1 MAESDPR
8 GGDRAPINVFVEW
21 RKAELARLV
30 DESDLP
36 PTRATPAR
44 AGSHPCQKQ
53 GRHDHAR
60 HVTRRRAAFSR
71 VGTWAW
77 TVLVLPLYLFA

>member
-1 MAESDPR
+1 MSRMRCLARDHRERRAGEADGCAIKAHRIAMAEIDPR

-36 PTRATPAR
+36 PTRATPA
-44 AGSHPCQKQ
+44 G
-53 GRHDHAR
+53 
-60 HVTRRRAAFSR
+60 TAADD
-71 VGTWAW
+71 
-77 TVLVLPLYLFA
+77 